1 MSLDNYQNSVT
12 LESVGFVFFF
22 MLIIPQSLKTVAVGL
37 GLGKWVSE
45 TLWWGKY

>member
-12 LESVGFVFFF
+12 LESVGFFF
-22 MLIIPQSLKTVAVGL
+22 MLIIPQSLKMVAVGL